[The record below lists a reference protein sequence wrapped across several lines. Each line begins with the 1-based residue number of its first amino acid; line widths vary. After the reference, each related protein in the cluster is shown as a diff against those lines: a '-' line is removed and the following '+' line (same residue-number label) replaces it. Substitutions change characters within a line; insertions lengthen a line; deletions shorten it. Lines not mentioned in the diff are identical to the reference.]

1 MVTVSRFGHCSPAT
15 VRPIQYWTYC
25 AQRYRV
31 SEDWELSLSRER
43 VTIGLYNALLNIR
56 NAKRHGITETCNVG
70 HVIAT

>member
-1 MVTVSRFGHCSPAT
+1 M
-15 VRPIQYWTYC
+15 
-25 AQRYRV
+25 

-70 HVIAT
+70 HVTVT

>member
-1 MVTVSRFGHCSPAT
+1 MPGRVVLVDT
-15 VRPIQYWTYC
+15 
-25 AQRYRV
+25 V

-70 HVIAT
+70 HVIGHVTIT